1 MAGVTD
7 QGPAVSA
14 VEGVKDRSR
23 QLRGSLPEE
32 LHDGADRFSADSTVL
47 LKFHGIYQQDDRD
60 ARTERRR
67 QGLDV
72 DHICMVRA
80 SIPGGVLTGDQYLAM
95 DELCEAVGNASLRVT
110 TRQGLQYHF
119 VRKGDLHG
127 LISTLNRHLV
137 TTLGA
142 CGDVVRNTM
151 FCPAPLPGPARAE
164 VAAHVRE
171 VARRFRPRTQA
182 YYELWLDGE
191 RAVTAQ
197 VAEPAGPGEP
207 TEPAGATAST
217 APPEEPLYG
226 AAYLPRKFKIGFAY
240 PGDNCVDVF
249 TNDLGVVPV
258 LDGEGDRAR
267 LVAFTVLVGGG
278 MGRSHTDATTF
289 PRLASPLATVAPDQ
303 LLEVIEAVVLTHRD
317 HGNRAQRDH
326 ARLKYLVEEW
336 GIERFRAVVEE
347 RLGRR
352 LPDPQPVTFAAAHDH
367 LGWHPQGDGRWF
379 LGVKVENGRIADR
392 PDGVRVRAAIRAAVE
407 QFGAGVRFTPRED
420 LLLTDVAS
428 ADRAAVDRLLRD
440 HGLTPAEEWV
450 PVKLNS
456 FACPA
461 LPTCGLAL
469 TESERALPGVL
480 DELHDRLVALGLGD
494 LDAHVRMTG
503 CPNGCARPYTAE
515 IGFVGRG
522 KTSYD
527 VHLGGEPVGVRL
539 NALFAENV
547 PRQELVNVVAPVLDL
562 YRDHRQ
568 PGEGFGDFCHRI
580 GVEELRATL
589 GNETWNRRRRAGAD
603 LAPVGAG
610 S

>member
-1 MAGVTD
+1 MSD
-7 QGPAVSA
+7 EPRPDPAAAPAPSA
-14 VEGVKDRSR
+14 VEGVKERSR
-23 QLRGSLPEE
+23 QLRGSLAEE
-32 LHDGADRFSADSTVL
+32 LGDGGDRFSADSTVL

-67 QGLDV
+67 RGLDV

-95 DELCEAVGNASLRVT
+95 DALCEEVGNASLRVT

-119 VRKGDLHG
+119 VRKGDLRP
-127 LISTLNRHLV
+127 LVSTLNRHLV

-151 FCPAPLPGPARAE
+151 FCPAPLPGPARAA
-164 VAAHVRE
+164 VAAQVRE

-191 RAVTAQ
+191 RAVSAQ
-197 VAEPAGPGEP
+197 VAGPE
-207 TEPAGATAST
+207 ESVYGAT
-217 APPEEPLYG
+217 
-226 AAYLPRKFKIGFAY
+226 YLPRKFKIGFAF

-258 LDGEGDRAR
+258 LDGCGDGER
-267 LVAFTVLVGGG
+267 LAGFTVLVGGG
-278 MGRSHTDATTF
+278 MGRSHTDPTTF
-289 PRLASPLATVAPDQ
+289 PRLASPLTTVPPEQ
-303 LLEVIEAVVLTHRD
+303 LLDVIGAVVLTHRD

-336 GIERFRAVVEE
+336 GVERFRTVVEE

-352 LPDPQPVTFAAAHDH
+352 LPDPQPVSFAAAHDH

-392 PDGVRVRAAIRAAVE
+392 PDGVRVRAALRAAVE
-407 QFGAGVRFTPRED
+407 RFGAGVRLTPRED

-428 ADRAAVDRLLRD
+428 ADRAGLDRLLRD
-440 HGLTPAEEWV
+440 HGVLPAEEWV

-480 DELHDRLVALGLGD
+480 DDLHRELVALGLGD

-547 PRQELVNVVAPVLDL
+547 PRHELVNVLVPVLAL
-562 YRDHRQ
+562 YREHRR
-568 PGEGFGDFCHRI
+568 GDEGFGDFCHRM
-580 GVEELRATL
+580 GVGELRDAL
-589 GNETWNRRRRAGAD
+589 GNETWNRRRPAD
-603 LAPVGAG
+603 TGTPLAPVGAG